1 MCTEVKILHASC
13 CGKSSPIKNQI
24 EALAQ
29 ENELNLC
36 IEELSDLK
44 DTMVYGTM
52 TFPSLVINN
61 DVYDYKLY
69 QDNHKLLSILK
80 SDHS

>member
-13 CGKSSPIKNQI
+13 CGKNSPIKTQI
-24 EALAQ
+24 EELA
-29 ENELNLC
+29 NDYNLNVC

-52 TFPSLVINN
+52 TFPSLVIQGQ
-61 DVYDYKLY
+61 VFDYKKHHTN
-69 QDNHKLLSILK
+69 DKLIKLLK
-80 SDHS
+80 SDNL